1 MIRINLLPFREKERV
16 ENIRR
21 QVTIA
26 VLSIIFAALAI
37 SYYYINLINRIDDLT
52 AKIEIT
58 KRKLDESKKK
68 TKKVDQIK
76 NELNRLNQKIKVIKD
91 IETNRKASVNLLNNM
106 TEMVIDRPPI
116 SELEGSTAEEV
127 KKVKRLWFT
136 SFQANANK
144 INIKGIALD
153 NKTVADFMTRLED
166 SKLYNNITLMTLN
179 QKEINK
185 LNLKSFEIT
194 LEKKPMEK
202 AKPAADKAK
211 T

>member
-37 SYYYINLINRIDDLT
+37 AYYYINLINKIDDLT
-52 AKIEIT
+52 AKIETT
-58 KRKLDESKKK
+58 KMKLAENEKQA
-68 TKKVDQIK
+68 KKVDQIK
-76 NELNRLNQKIKVIKD
+76 NELNMLNQKIKVIKD
-91 IETNRKASVNLLNNM
+91 IETNRKASVNLLDNM
-106 TEMVIDRPPI
+106 TQMVIERPPFA
-116 SELEGSTAEEV
+116 EPEGSTAEDV

-136 SFQANANK
+136 SFQSNGNK
-144 INIKGIALD
+144 INVKGIALD

-166 SKLYNNITLMTLN
+166 SKLYSNITLMTLN
-179 QKEINK
+179 QKEMNK

-194 LEKKPMEK
+194 FEKKLLEK
-202 AKPAADKAK
+202 ARPAADKAK

>member
-26 VLSIIFAALAI
+26 VLSVIFAAVAMA
-37 SYYYINLINRIDDLT
+37 YYYINLINKIDDLT
-52 AKIEIT
+52 AKTEAT
-58 KRKLDESKKK
+58 KRDLAAAEKQA
-68 TKKVDQIK
+68 KKVDQIK
-76 NELNRLNQKIKVIKD
+76 KELNRLNQKINVIKD
-91 IETNRKASVNLLNNM
+91 IETNRKASVSLLDNM
-106 TEMVIDRPPI
+106 TQMIIERPSI
-116 SELEGSTAEEV
+116 AESEGSADENV

-136 SFQANANK
+136 SFQANGNK

-194 LEKKPMEK
+194 CEKGPAEK
-202 AKPAADKAK
+202 AKPAAGKAK

>member
-1 MIRINLLPFREKERV
+1 MAEAET
-16 ENIRR
+16 
-21 QVTIA
+21 QA
-26 VLSIIFAALAI
+26 
-37 SYYYINLINRIDDLT
+37 
-52 AKIEIT
+52 
-58 KRKLDESKKK
+58 
-68 TKKVDQIK
+68 KKVDQIK
-76 NELNRLNQKIKVIKD
+76 NELNRLNQKINVIKD
-91 IETNRKASVNLLNNM
+91 IETNRKASVSILDNM
-106 TEMVIDRPPI
+106 TQLIIERPSI
-116 SELEGSTAEEV
+116 AESEGSADEDV

-136 SFQANANK
+136 SFQSNGNR

-194 LEKKPMEK
+194 CEKGPSEK
-202 AKPAADKAK
+202 GKPATGKAK